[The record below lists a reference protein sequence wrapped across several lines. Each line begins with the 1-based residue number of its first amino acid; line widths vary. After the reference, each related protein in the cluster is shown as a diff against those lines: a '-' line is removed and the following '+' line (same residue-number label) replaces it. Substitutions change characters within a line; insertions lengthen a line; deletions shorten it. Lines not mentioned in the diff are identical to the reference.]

1 MTTEEWKVPAYVL
14 APEEKNQRK
23 INTAINQLAQGRSNA
38 VGRVTLLANVSA
50 TIVQAETCG
59 QASVVLLSALTAHSA
74 AELGNGTIFVSA
86 VSAGAFTL
94 THANNAQT
102 DRVFGYVCL
111 G

>member
-1 MTTEEWKVPAYVL
+1 MPAYVL

-38 VGRVTLLANVSA
+38 VGRVTLVANAGATTVS
-50 TIVQAETCG
+50 AETCG
-59 QASVVLLSALTAHSA
+59 PGSVVLLSPLTAHAA
-74 AELGNGTIFVSA
+74 AELGNGTIFVRA

-94 THANNAQT
+94 AHADSAQT